1 MVKDQEYQIMVAR
14 TAGTVLVLIFLS
26 IALYLGL
33 NRFDRYMHAQ
43 SVFQCGMT
51 SRFEQN
57 VDEKT
62 MVSYPITDVY
72 KQCLKDAEVTK

>member
-1 MVKDQEYQIMVAR
+1 MVAR
-14 TAGTVLVLIFLS
+14 TAGTVLMLAFLS
-26 IALYLGL
+26 VALYFGV

-62 MVSYPITDVY
+62 KVSYPITDVY
-72 KQCLKDAEVTK
+72 KQCMKDAGFVK